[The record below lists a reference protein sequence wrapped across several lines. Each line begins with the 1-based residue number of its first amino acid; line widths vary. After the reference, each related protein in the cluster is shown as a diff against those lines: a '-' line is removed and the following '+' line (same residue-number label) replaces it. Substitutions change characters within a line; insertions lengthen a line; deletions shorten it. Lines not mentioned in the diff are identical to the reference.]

1 MNAIYMKVFLVMQIY
16 ETCFPFSR
24 WIYVEQIE
32 RNRMRPETTL
42 DVIDVK
48 FLRLLKTGLL
58 ETGIHIWW

>member
-16 ETCFPFSR
+16 ETRFPFSR